1 MKYNEVEV
9 LLVEDNPHEAQLA
22 LRILKKYNLGDRLL
36 HIDDGI
42 EALDFVF
49 ARGKYEGM
57 EPGGNLR
64 VIFLDLKLPKI
75 DGLEILKQIKG
86 NEETKLIPVVILT
99 SSKEESDIIAAY
111 KLGVNS
117 YAVKPVDFQSFND
130 TISALGNFWIF
141 VNQPFGPSHAL
152 KKQS

>member
-1 MKYNEVEV
+1 MQYNEVEV

-22 LRILKKYNLGDRLL
+22 LRILKKYNLGARLL

-49 ARGKYEGM
+49 ARGKYEER
-57 EPGGNLR
+57 EPGAGLR

-75 DGLEILKQIKG
+75 DGLEILKQLKAD
-86 NEETKLIPVVILT
+86 ERTKMIPVVILT
-99 SSKEESDIIAAY
+99 SSKEEQDIVAAY

-117 YAVKPVDFQSFND
+117 YTVKPVDYQSFND

-141 VNQPFGPSHAL
+141 VNQPYGQSLPL
-152 KKQS
+152 KK